1 MENNNNV
8 TTNEEENEI
17 DNNINE
23 NQTTDEEEDGERV
36 EDEVEDN
43 SNDET
48 TNDEEDGDR
57 VENNNETTN
66 NEEEDRRVGAEPY
79 VNDGE
84 RVEDEENEDTSPQ
97 QNSPKTPTLKYTPI
111 DRLSFPHWVFETFK
125 QFKLGK
131 DDEKPKRGVFKP
143 MKYQRFLKEFMN
155 PISPYRGILLYH
167 GLGSGKTC
175 TAIGIGE
182 QFKSTKNIVVMLP
195 ASLRGNFIH
204 KGLEF
209 CGDPKYKENPD
220 LYKNKY
226 TFVSYNASN
235 TPDQIKRLG
244 NLDNK
249 VIIIEEAHNLVS
261 MMVGGVLGNNKNGR
275 FIYDSLMTAK
285 NSNII
290 ALTGTPVQNDQY
302 EIALLM
308 NVLRGFIE
316 VMQFGITRVGRK
328 YGDSWDFKEI
338 KEDIEKLDEVD
349 YVKVDT
355 VAKNIEVHCIYKS
368 YDPKYQEV
376 IRKIMDLGNRHD
388 TTVKFIITEEIT
400 LFPEDPDVF
409 DNFYIKQNVYGDSLR
424 DPDVFKKRIM
434 GLVSFYELDKNDYP
448 EVKFEKYFRV
458 PMSKYQTEYYNFLR
472 EKEKK
477 GESSSGRGGKRKRG
491 GGVKGTFRV
500 YTRQA
505 SNFAFPE
512 EIPRPF
518 KDPKFKV
525 FQKKDNKKEIL
536 KFNKAIKQE
545 EQIDEGNAEI
555 DKKYKMRQDKAL
567 AKLVK
572 EQSKYLTPKGLET
585 LSPKM
590 LEILN
595 NINESPGLVFVYSN
609 FRTMEGVGVFSK
621 ILDANGYAPFGT
633 DNDLPKYA
641 IYSGMED
648 EDVKNQLIE
657 VFTSPSNAM
666 GQRIKII
673 MATSAGAEGLDL
685 KNIRQIH
692 IMDPYW
698 NEMRNRQVIGRGVRR
713 DSHIDL
719 PKSERNVSIY
729 RYLSVFAHQT
739 SPSKKEGKNVKIDV
753 KKMATDEYLDY
764 SAQKKQ
770 QIINEILLCLK
781 EASVDCLLNR
791 EAIEEEYECL
801 DFGDADELAYET
813 KFSKDVAIKTKKKK
827 ITYVPGLIWQG
838 KVYAVDTKDK
848 KVYLASDKK
857 KKGIDQKALKKDKR
871 GIEKVFLNMDEGDV
885 YNRTSVKDKK
895 SKIIGSYDKLG
906 DYKSN

>member
-1 MENNNNV
+1 MNTTLEN
-8 TTNEEENEI
+8 
-17 DNNINE
+17 
-23 NQTTDEEEDGERV
+23 
-36 EDEVEDN
+36 
-43 SNDET
+43 
-48 TNDEEDGDR
+48 
-57 VENNNETTN
+57 NNNETTN
-66 NEEEDRRVGAEPY
+66 EENEENNNNETT
-79 VNDGE
+79 
-84 RVEDEENEDTSPQ
+84 DEENEENNNNETTDEENEENEENNRREGTEAKLQPNGTSSFEETTEGKP
-97 QNSPKTPTLKYTPI
+97 LEYTAI
-111 DRLSFPHWVFETFK
+111 DRLSFPHWVLETFK
-125 QFKLGK
+125 QFKLK
-131 DDEKPKRGVFKP
+131 KKEEKPKRGVFKP

-182 QFKSTKNIVVMLP
+182 QFKTSKNIVVMLP

-209 CGDPKYKENPD
+209 CGDPKYKENPE

-226 TFVSYNASN
+226 TFISYNASN

-244 NLDNK
+244 NLNNK

-261 MMVGGVLGNNKNGR
+261 QMVGGILGNNKNGR
-275 FIYDSLMTAK
+275 FLYDSLMTAK

-290 ALTGTPVQNDQY
+290 ALTGTPLQNDQY

-316 VMQFGITRVGRK
+316 VMQFGITRVGRQ

-338 KEDIEKLDEVD
+338 KDDIEKMNEID
-349 YVKVDT
+349 YVNIDLMS
-355 VAKNIEVHCIYKS
+355 KNIEVHCIYRS

-376 IRKIMDLGNRHD
+376 IRKIMDIGNKHD
-388 TTVKFIITEEIT
+388 STIKFIITEEIT
-400 LFPEDPDVF
+400 LFPEDPDTF
-409 DNFYIKQNVYGDSLR
+409 DNFYIKQNIYGDSLR

-448 EVKFEKYFRV
+448 NINFEKYFRI
-458 PMSKYQTEYYNFLR
+458 PMSQYQYEYYNYLR

-477 GESSSGRGGKRKRG
+477 GESSSGRKGRKRG
-491 GGVKGTFRV
+491 GDIKGTFRV

-505 SNFAFPE
+505 SNFVFPE
-512 EIPRPF
+512 KIARPF

-525 FQKKDNKKEIL
+525 FQKKKDNKKEIL
-536 KFNKAIKQE
+536 KVNKSIKE
-545 EQIDEGNAEI
+545 EEKINEGDVEI
-555 DKKYKMRQDKAL
+555 DKKYKLRQEKSL

-572 EQSKYLTPKGLET
+572 NQEKYLVPSGLKT

-590 LEILN
+590 LEILKN
-595 NINESPGLVFVYSN
+595 VNESPGLVFIYSN
-609 FRTMEGVGVFSK
+609 FRTMEGVGIFSK

-641 IYSGMED
+641 IYSGVED
-648 EDVKNQLIE
+648 EETKNKIIE

-666 GQRIKII
+666 GQRIRII

-692 IMDPYW
+692 VMDPYW
-698 NEMRNRQVIGRGVRR
+698 NEMRNKQVIGRGVRR

-719 PKSERNVSIY
+719 PPKERNVSIF
-729 RYLSVFAHQT
+729 RYLSVFPHQK
-739 SPSKKEGKNVKIDV
+739 SPPKKDVKKDV
-753 KKMATDEYLDY
+753 KKMSTDEYLDY
-764 SAQKKQ
+764 SALKKQ

-781 EASVDCLLNR
+781 EASVDCLLNHD
-791 EAIEEEYECL
+791 AIDEEYTCL

-813 KFSKDVAIKTKKKK
+813 KFSKDVAIQTKKKK
-827 ITYVPGLIWQG
+827 ITYVPGLIWKN
-838 KVYAVDTKDK
+838 KVYAVNSKKK

-857 KKGIDQKALKKDKR
+857 KKDVNQTALKKNKK
-871 GIEKVFLNMDEGDV
+871 GIKKVFLNMDDRNV
-885 YNRTSVKDKK
+885 YNRSSIKNKK
-895 SKIIGSYDKLG
+895 SKIIGSFDKLG
-906 DYKSN
+906 DYKSE